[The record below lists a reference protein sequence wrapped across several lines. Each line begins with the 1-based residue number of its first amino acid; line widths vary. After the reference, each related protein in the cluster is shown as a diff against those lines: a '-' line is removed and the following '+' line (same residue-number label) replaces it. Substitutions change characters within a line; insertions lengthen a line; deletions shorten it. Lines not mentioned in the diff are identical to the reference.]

1 MSLSRSKKYNHMN
14 EISKNSELR
23 MSDSSENLYI
33 SLEVSDIIKHY
44 EDRIFKLE
52 ETLENTKSDLY
63 HISTLFIEEKEH
75 LKDTSKRL
83 QAYSRENEDLKAYIQ
98 DLHVVLEKRWSQQQK
113 QERQQQKQERQEQI
127 QQQQEQIQQQQQQ
140 QTSPIVEN
148 YSHMVSLNN
157 SSSVDT
163 QKHAFCS
170 NHNKILDSI
179 ANPFDIND
187 ERIIIK
193 NGKKYC
199 QWRYHLMGE
208 TYWYDEEEIP
218 EFESVSKI
226 NKVNN
231 DNENDNE
238 GNDYKKKIEEKKKAY
253 QYYIKNECPKWD
265 KLDFEYLDRECLK
278 HIKKR
283 QQKNTT

>member
-1 MSLSRSKKYNHMN
+1 MSLSRRKKYNYMN

-23 MSDSSENLYI
+23 MSDGSENLYI

-98 DLHVVLEKRWSQQQK
+98 DLHVVLEKRWN
-113 QERQQQKQERQEQI
+113 QQQKQERQEQK
-127 QQQQEQIQQQQQQ
+127 QE

-148 YSHMVSLNN
+148 YSHMVSSNN
-157 SSSVDT
+157 FSSVDT

-238 GNDYKKKIEEKKKAY
+238 RNDYKKKIEERKKAY
-253 QYYIKNECPKWD
+253 QYYIKNECPKWE
-265 KLDFEYLDRECLK
+265 KLDFEYLDRQCLE

-283 QQKNTT
+283 QQKNKT